1 MGYCIS
7 ITWKDLLP
15 FPTYLGA
22 FTRFF
27 HFVVVVFWGFFCW
40 FWLVGFFKSDWI
52 RTYECKSVN
61 SGLYSG
67 ESLSN
72 PTKFCSEIRNFC

>member
-27 HFVVVVFWGFFCW
+27 HFVVVVFWGFF
-40 FWLVGFFKSDWI
+40 VGFGWLGFLSQTGSEPMNASQLI
-52 RTYECKSVN
+52 LTYIQVN
-61 SGLYSG
+61 LFQIQ
-67 ESLSN
+67 
-72 PTKFCSEIRNFC
+72 PNFVLR